1 MAKQLKL
8 RRGTTSQ
15 HSSFT
20 GAEGEVTVD
29 TDKETLVVHDGSTAG
44 GHPVAAEDMANVSS
58 ASIAGRLA
66 NDSIAPSK
74 IGAGGLPSDV
84 TIGSANIVD
93 GTIVNAD
100 INASADIANS
110 KLADSGVTAGSVGSS
125 TAIPIITVNAKGIIT
140 GTNTTSIDSTRID
153 NGTSNVRV
161 NNNNSTNISFAGTDR
176 LTVGNAG
183 VDITGTLDATGDVGV
198 GGNLTVQNADPYI
211 DIVDSDHNSDF
222 RLSASGGNF
231 VVRDT
236 TNGAN
241 RITLAS
247 NGTVDIAGNLDA
259 NGGIDVTG
267 DIAATG
273 NFSAVDITGSGDLS
287 AKDITISDTT
297 PTLLFTDTDANPDY
311 SIRVN
316 GGLFQISDAT
326 NGNANRIVVNTDG
339 HVDITGN
346 LDAEGGVDV
355 TGNITVTGTV
365 DGVDVA
371 ALNTTVSNL
380 GVSGGAIASS
390 TTATTQSQGDNS
402 TKIATTAYT
411 DTAVSN
417 LVDSSP
423 SALNTLNELAAA
435 IGDDAN
441 FSTTVTNNI
450 ATKMPLA
457 GGEFTGNITVENI
470 TPDGDSSR
478 NIGTDST
485 RFANG
490 YFDTLYGD
498 GSNLTG
504 IQGIPS
510 GVIMIW
516 SGAQNAIPSGFVLCN
531 GSNSTPDLRDRFVVG
546 SGAGASYSV
555 GDTGGA
561 NSVTLSTSQMPA
573 HSHSMTVT
581 DPGHYHTTNDYVARA
596 YYQEPRNIGSATD
609 GNCNYTGDTNT
620 KTTGISVSAGNT
632 GGGSSH
638 ENRPPYYALC
648 YIMKT

>member
-1 MAKQLKL
+1 MRKIPFAI
-8 RRGTTSQ
+8 
-15 HSSFT
+15 
-20 GAEGEVTVD
+20 
-29 TDKETLVVHDGSTAG
+29 
-44 GHPVAAEDMANVSS
+44 SS
-58 ASIAGRLA
+58 ANIAGRLS
-66 NDSIAPSK
+66 NDSIATSK
-74 IGAGGLPSDV
+74 IAAGALPSDV
-84 TIGSANIVD
+84 TVASANLVD

-100 INASADIANS
+100 IASNAAIAGT
-110 KLADSGVTAGSVGSS
+110 KLETSGVTAGSYGSS
-125 TAIPIITVNAKGIIT
+125 SAIPIVTVDAQGLVT
-140 GTNTTSIDSTRID
+140 SASTTSIDSTRID

-161 NNNNSTNISFAGTDR
+161 NNNNSIQMAFAGTDR
-176 LTVGNAG
+176 FTVSNAG
-183 VDITGTLDATGDVGV
+183 VDVTGTLDATGNVSV

-236 TNGAN
+236 TNGSN

-247 NGTVDIAGNLDA
+247 DGTVDIAGNLDA
-259 NGGIDVTG
+259 NGGLDVTG
-267 DIAATG
+267 NIGATG
-273 NFSAVDITGSGDLS
+273 NISAVDITGTGDLS

-339 HVDITGN
+339 HVDIPGN

-365 DGVDVA
+365 DGVDIA
-371 ALNTTVSNL
+371 ARDTLFGNLTTSN
-380 GVSGGAIASS
+380 GVLSNGV
-390 TTATTQSQGDNS
+390 TATTQAQSDNS
-402 TKIATTAYT
+402 TKVSTTAYVR
-411 DTAVSN
+411 TAISN

-423 SALNTLNELAAA
+423 AALDTLNELAAA

-441 FSTTVTNNI
+441 FSTTITNSI
-450 ATKMPLA
+450 GTKMPLA
-457 GGEFTGNITVENI
+457 GGEFTGDVTCENI

-478 NIGTDST
+478 NLGTNSV
-485 RFANG
+485 RFANVYADNFVG
-490 YFDTLYGD
+490 G
-498 GSNLTG
+498 GGNLTG
-504 IQGIPS
+504 VSSFVSGMILLWSGAINNIPS
-510 GVIMIW
+510 GW
-516 SGAQNAIPSGFVLCN
+516 VLCN
-531 GSNSTPDLRDRFVVG
+531 GSNAAPNLQDRFVVG
-546 SGAGASYSV
+546 AGSGYSV

-561 NSVTLSTSQMPA
+561 QSVTLTSSQMPS
-573 HSHSMTVT
+573 HSHSMSVT

-609 GNCNYTGDTNT
+609 GNCNYTGDTNS

-632 GGGSSH
+632 GGGGSH
-638 ENRPPYYALC
+638 ENRPPYYALA

>member
-66 NDSIAPSK
+66 NDSIATSK
-74 IGAGGLPSDV
+74 IAAGALPSDV
-84 TIGSANIVD
+84 TVASANIVD

-100 INASADIANS
+100 ISSSAAIANS
-110 KLADSGVTAGSVGSS
+110 KLANSGVTAGSVGSS
-125 TAIPIITVNAKGIIT
+125 TAIPIITVNAKGIVT
-140 GTNTTSIDSTRID
+140 ATNTTSIDSTRID

-247 NGTVDIAGNLDA
+247 DGTLDVAGNLDA
-259 NGGIDVTG
+259 NAGIDVTG
-267 DIAATG
+267 DLSVTQNASFTGTCSAASFTT
-273 NFSAVDITGSGDLS
+273 NSGGLIINS
-287 AKDITISDTT
+287 QTPTISLVDS
-297 PTLLFTDTDANPDY
+297 DANPDY

-316 GGLFQISDAT
+316 GGIFQISDAT
-326 NGNANRIVVNTDG
+326 NGNANRIVVNSDG
-339 HVDITGN
+339 HVDVTGN

-365 DGVDVA
+365 DGVDIATRDTLFGGLTSSSGV
-371 ALNTTVSNL
+371 LSN
-380 GVSGGAIASS
+380 GV
-390 TTATTQSQGDNS
+390 TATTQAQSDNS
-402 TKIATTAYT
+402 TKVSTTAYVR
-411 DTAVSN
+411 TAISN

-423 SALNTLNELAAA
+423 AALDTLNELAAA

-441 FSTTVTNNI
+441 FSTTITNSI
-450 ATKMPLA
+450 GTKMPLA
-457 GGEFTGNITVENI
+457 GGEFTGDVTCENI

-478 NIGTDST
+478 NLGTNSV
-485 RFANG
+485 RFANVYADNFVG
-490 YFDTLYGD
+490 G
-498 GSNLTG
+498 GGNLTG
-504 IQGIPS
+504 VSSFVSGMILLWSGAINNIPS
-510 GVIMIW
+510 GW
-516 SGAQNAIPSGFVLCN
+516 VLCN
-531 GSNSTPDLRDRFVVG
+531 GSNSAPNLQDRFVVG
-546 SGAGASYSV
+546 AGSAYSV

-561 NSVTLSTSQMPA
+561 SSVTLSSSQIP
-573 HSHSMTVT
+573 SHTHTMTVT

-632 GGGSSH
+632 GGGGSH
-638 ENRPPYYALC
+638 ENRPPYYALA

>member
-1 MAKQLKL
+1 
-8 RRGTTSQ
+8 
-15 HSSFT
+15 
-20 GAEGEVTVD
+20 
-29 TDKETLVVHDGSTAG
+29 
-44 GHPVAAEDMANVSS
+44 
-58 ASIAGRLA
+58 
-66 NDSIAPSK
+66 
-74 IGAGGLPSDV
+74 
-84 TIGSANIVD
+84 
-93 GTIVNAD
+93 
-100 INASADIANS
+100 
-110 KLADSGVTAGSVGSS
+110 
-125 TAIPIITVNAKGIIT
+125 
-140 GTNTTSIDSTRID
+140 
-153 NGTSNVRV
+153 
-161 NNNNSTNISFAGTDR
+161 
-176 LTVGNAG
+176 
-183 VDITGTLDATGDVGV
+183 
-198 GGNLTVQNADPYI
+198 
-211 DIVDSDHNSDF
+211 
-222 RLSASGGNF
+222 
-231 VVRDT
+231 
-236 TNGAN
+236 
-241 RITLAS
+241 
-247 NGTVDIAGNLDA
+247 
-259 NGGIDVTG
+259 
-267 DIAATG
+267 
-273 NFSAVDITGSGDLS
+273 
-287 AKDITISDTT
+287 
-297 PTLLFTDTDANPDY
+297 
-311 SIRVN
+311 
-316 GGLFQISDAT
+316 
-326 NGNANRIVVNTDG
+326 
-339 HVDITGN
+339 
-346 LDAEGGVDV
+346 
-355 TGNITVTGTV
+355 
-365 DGVDVA
+365 
-371 ALNTTVSNL
+371 
-380 GVSGGAIASS
+380 
-390 TTATTQSQGDNS
+390 
-402 TKIATTAYT
+402 
-411 DTAVSN
+411 
-417 LVDSSP
+417 
-423 SALNTLNELAAA
+423 
-435 IGDDAN
+435 
-441 FSTTVTNNI
+441 
-450 ATKMPLA
+450 MPLA